1 MYQLFNVYLQN
12 KIVYNLVFK
21 VLNYNFNNEEK
32 TTQFLTTL
40 SDCLRDNKDFETL
53 RIFLKHNNLLFTS
66 EKERV
71 DLKVNDLISFFDFKN
86 TNSILDLGCGNGH
99 VLNSL
104 SEKLNIKN
112 CYGIDTVNYIKDITF
127 NYLQYDNNKIPLNNK
142 SIDVAISLM
151 VLHHTKNP
159 VHYIKELHRV
169 LKTGGSLIIRET
181 DAYNLDLLH
190 FNLLMEFIFYEIIFN
205 IPVQITRNYFSRN
218 YFSRNEWKSLF
229 LNNGFKLIKEKSQNV
244 KENPFTPFYFLLE
257 KV

>member
-12 KIVYNLVFK
+12 NIVYNLVFK

-32 TTQFLTTL
+32 TEQFLTIL
-40 SDCLRDNKDFETL
+40 SDCLLHNKDFEIS
-53 RIFLKHNNLLFTS
+53 RNFLKQNNLLFTS

-71 DLKVNDLISFFDFKN
+71 DSKVNDLISFFDFKN
-86 TNSILDLGCGNGH
+86 TNSILDFGCGNGH
-99 VLNSL
+99 ILNSL
-104 SEKLNIKN
+104 SEKLNIKD

-127 NYLQYDNNKIPLNNK
+127 NYLQYDNNKIPLDNE
-142 SIDVAISLM
+142 SIDVATSLM
-151 VLHHTKNP
+151 VLHHTEVP
-159 VHYIKELHRV
+159 THYIKELHRV
-169 LKTGGSLIIRET
+169 IKTGGSLIIRET
-181 DAYNLDLLH
+181 DAYNIDLLH

-205 IPVQITRNYFSRN
+205 IPVQITRN

-257 KV
+257 KI